1 MSHQL
6 DFDVALIGAGAV
18 GLACA
23 TSLAER
29 GCSALVLEAADQ
41 PGSGISSRNSEVV
54 HAGFYYPTG
63 SLKHRFCVRGRRML
77 YAFLAEAGIPFR
89 KCGKLVVATDE
100 AEMAGMERL
109 QARARENGVEGVRL
123 IGATAVREM
132 EPELASVGGLWSP
145 ETGIFDS
152 HAYMMA
158 LIARIEAA
166 GGMIAYRAPVLSAEV
181 AGGGFL
187 LRIGGAEPTT
197 IRVKRLV
204 NSAGL
209 FAPRLA
215 SRIAGLEGRFVPSQR
230 LAKGTYFGLSGRP
243 PFRHLVYP
251 APVDGG
257 LGVHATIDLG
267 GRVRFGPD
275 VEWLAEGT
283 PPDGVDYAVGV
294 ERENSFVAA
303 IRRYWPGLPDGA
315 LFPDYS
321 GCRPKLSGPGQ
332 PAADFMIQT
341 AADHGVEGLVNLF
354 GIESPGLTSSLAIGE
369 YVCQFL
375 GDRDQ
380 AEPRV

>member
-1 MSHQL
+1 MKIVTAGSL
-6 DFDVALIGAGAV
+6 AIEFDVAVVGAGAV
-18 GLACA
+18 GLVCGAKLTECGLSTIILER
-23 TSLAER
+23 TST
-29 GCSALVLEAADQ
+29 

-63 SLKHRFCVRGRRML
+63 SLKHRFCVHGRRML

-100 AEMAGMERL
+100 VELAGMERL
-109 QARARENGVEGVRL
+109 QTRARENGVEGVRL
-123 IGATAVREM
+123 IGAKEAREM
-132 EPELASVGGLWSP
+132 EPELNSVGGLWSP
-145 ETGIFDS
+145 ETGVFDS

-166 GGMIAYRAPVLSAEV
+166 GGLIAYRAPVTSAEIANGCFV
-181 AGGGFL
+181 

-197 IRVKRLV
+197 LRVKRLV

-209 FAPRLA
+209 FAPQLA
-215 SRIAGLEGRFVPSQR
+215 SRIEGLESRYVPTQR

-283 PPDGVDYAVGV
+283 PPDGVDYAVGM
-294 ERENSFVAA
+294 ERERSFVAA

-315 LFPDYS
+315 LFPDYA

-332 PAADFMIQT
+332 PAADFLVQT
-341 AADHGVEGLVNLF
+341 DAEHGIRGLVNLF

-369 YVCQFL
+369 HVCQGL
-375 GDRDQ
+375 C
-380 AEPRV
+380 E

>member
-1 MSHQL
+1 MAEI
-6 DFDVALIGAGAV
+6 DFDTAIIGAGAV
-18 GLACA
+18 GLACGA
-23 TSLAER
+23 ALALR
-29 GCSALVLEAADQ
+29 GLTVLVLEEADQ
-41 PGSGISSRNSEVV
+41 PGCGISSRNSEVI
-54 HAGFYYPTG
+54 HAGFYYPNG

-77 YAFLAEAGIPFR
+77 YAFLAETGIPFR

-100 AEMAGMERL
+100 GELVGMEML
-109 QARARENGVEGVRL
+109 HARARENDVEGIRL
-123 IGATAVREM
+123 IGANYVREM
-132 EPELASVGGLWSP
+132 EPELKSVGGLWSS

-158 LIARIEAA
+158 LIARIESA
-166 GGMIAYRAPVLSAEV
+166 GGTIAYRAPVKSVEIS
-181 AGGGFL
+181 GGSFL
-187 LRIGGAEPTT
+187 LHVGGVDPTAL
-197 IRVKRLV
+197 RVKRLV

-209 FAPRLA
+209 FAPALAKRIEGFESRL
-215 SRIAGLEGRFVPSQR
+215 IPQQR
-230 LAKGTYFGLSGRP
+230 LAKGTYFGLAGRP

-275 VEWLAEGT
+275 VEWMPEGT
-283 PPDGVDYAVGV
+283 APDRIDYGVGV
-294 ERENSFVAA
+294 ERERSFVTA

-332 PAADFMIQT
+332 PSSDFMIQT
-341 AADHGVEGLVNLF
+341 DTDHGIEGLVNLF

-369 YVCQFL
+369 YVCEIL
-375 GDRDQ
+375 TG
-380 AEPRV
+380 